1 VYPTG
6 DPFRSAWRPSLTH
19 QSRIKRK
26 GKAMAKFI
34 ITETT
39 RETWKTVYEVEAE
52 TKDEAREIFL
62 DGNALEKERRF
73 YDQSDSEFIIQD

>member
-1 VYPTG
+1 
-6 DPFRSAWRPSLTH
+6 
-19 QSRIKRK
+19 
-26 GKAMAKFI
+26 MAKFI